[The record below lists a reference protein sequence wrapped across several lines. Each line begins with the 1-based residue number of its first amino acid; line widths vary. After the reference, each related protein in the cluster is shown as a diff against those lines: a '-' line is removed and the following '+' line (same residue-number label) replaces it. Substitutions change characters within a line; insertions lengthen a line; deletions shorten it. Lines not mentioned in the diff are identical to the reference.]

1 MVAVKVESVTV
12 PCGGCAYEFCV
23 SEVSLSDSTWTNGDL
38 QEMKLETWRELRSQ
52 RG

>member
-1 MVAVKVESVTV
+1 MNSV
-12 PCGGCAYEFCV
+12 CQKEL
-23 SEVSLSDSTWTNGDL
+23 SLSDSTWTNGDL